1 MRNLAIV
8 ILAALTII
16 FGIYGYMQSVEAQRQ
31 FELAMQS
38 ERRALVAEDDALR
51 ARDRAEKD
59 RQAGAMILKESQ
71 RLEAEL
77 NECRKNKKSK

>member
-8 ILAALTII
+8 ILAVLTII
-16 FGIYGYMQSVEAQRQ
+16 FGIYGYTQSVEAQRQ

-51 ARDRAEKD
+51 MRDRAEKE
-59 RQAGAMILKESQ
+59 RQEAIKIRENSH

-77 NECRKNKKSK
+77 NDCRKKKSSK